1 MKVNILTKGFVS
13 PTSRGWLHPIVK
25 NLDLLN
31 EMGVDI
37 NFYFKNSEEVKFCD
51 LVIVETGLFISWRS
65 NKSKIFQLL
74 TDLKTVNNKCFI

>member
-1 MKVNILTKGFVS
+1 MKINILTKGFVS

-31 EMGVDI
+31 EMGMDI

-51 LVIVETGLFISWRS
+51 LVIVESRFVYKDWRS

-74 TDLKTVNNKCFI
+74 YRFKNSK